1 MAFSDEGKFVG
12 LKRLGVALEVG
23 KWQRYSLLNGY
34 LTESSMKFKISCPNC
49 QKMLNASDEL
59 VGKRAKCPDC
69 GGVVVVTAP
78 KPDRGEEGLEF
89 ISDTSLEES
98 PINTTIDENAVESTL
113 DEPPA
118 MGAKPAAAASS
129 GGTKSCPMCG
139 ETIKAAALICRFCG
153 EDLGASQARRGQGVW
168 RDGSQLVM
176 CKDADL
182 PARCVKT
189 NEPTD
194 RTLRRRLS
202 WHNPFIYILILSP
215 LIYIIVALIV
225 QKTANIRV
233 GLSPAGFRSRRWG
246 IAIGW
251 LSFLLGSVV
260 FIVGV
265 ANSKPNNNWWMV
277 ILAGLFGG
285 LIGMIVGVLKSRVVT
300 PTRITDSH
308 VWLKGVHADYLATLP
323 QWSET

>member
-1 MAFSDEGKFVG
+1 
-12 LKRLGVALEVG
+12 
-23 KWQRYSLLNGY
+23 
-34 LTESSMKFKISCPNC
+34 MKFKITCPTC

-78 KPDRGEEGLEF
+78 KPVRGEEGLEF
-89 ISDTSLEES
+89 ISDTTLEEN
-98 PINTTIDENAVESTL
+98 PINTTIDENPAESTL
-113 DEPPA
+113 DEPRDPPP
-118 MGAKPAAAASS
+118 KPVAAPSS
-129 GGTKSCPMCG
+129 GGTKPCPMCG

-153 EDLGASQARRGQGVW
+153 EDLGASQMRRGQGVW
-168 RDGSQLVM
+168 RDGNQLVM
-176 CKDADL
+176 CKDAEL

-225 QKTANIRV
+225 QKTANIKV
-233 GLSPAGFRSRRWG
+233 GLSPEGFRSRRWG

-251 LSFLLGSVV
+251 LSFLLGGVA

-265 ANSKPNNNWWMV
+265 LNSKPNNNWWIV
-277 ILAGLFGG
+277 IIAGLLGG
-285 LIGMIVGVLKSRVVT
+285 LIGIIVGVIKSRVVSAT
-300 PTRITDSH
+300 KITDSH
-308 VWLKGVHADYLATLP
+308 VWLKGVQADYLATLP
-323 QWSET
+323 LWSQT